1 MRVILLKDV
10 KNLGKKNE
18 IKNVPDGYARNFLLK
33 QGLVTQATNQ
43 SVAEVMEQKRREEEE
58 RKKLFE
64 ERTEEKGRLEK
75 TTLEYTLRT
84 GEKGEPF
91 GSVSR
96 HEIEESLNKKGF
108 SSIHIKL
115 EKPLKTLGRHEVEVD
130 LGGGV
135 RARLNVEVNANK

>member
-18 IKNVPDGYARNFLLK
+18 MLEGGTK
-33 QGLVTQATNQ
+33 
-43 SVAEVMEQKRREEEE
+43 
-58 RKKLFE
+58 
-64 ERTEEKGRLEK
+64 EKGRLKK